1 MTAPN
6 KLSHRQVLVV
16 FTGLMLG
23 LFLAALDQTV
33 VSTALPTIVG
43 ELGGLDHL
51 SWVVTAYLLTSTAS
65 SPLYGKVSDLYG
77 RRIVFQVAIVIFLIG
92 SVLAGAAQ
100 SMAQLIAFRAI
111 QGLGAGGLIVMAL
124 TIIGDILSP
133 RERGRYQGYVGS
145 VFALSSVAGP
155 LVGGFFTDH
164 LTWRW
169 VFYINLPI
177 GIIAL
182 IVTTTALNLP
192 FVRRP
197 HRVDYPGAAVLVIAV
212 SSLLLVTVLGGSEY
226 AWGSAQIVGLAL
238 LGVVLT
244 GVFLW
249 REHRAAEPIL
259 PLRLFRNRTYSL
271 TGLAGF
277 VLGLAMFGGIVFLPL
292 FLQVVTGATATNSGL
307 LILPLMAGML
317 SSSILSG
324 RLISRTGRY
333 KRYPVAGMSLTV
345 VALLLLSTMD
355 ASTSR
360 PVSSLY
366 MLLLGVGIGLVMQV
380 LIIAVQNAVEHRDLG
395 VATSTNTFFRSLG
408 GAFGT
413 AVFGAILSARLLYW
427 LPRLLPT
434 GSDNLDPSLLLGSP
448 EQIRS
453 LDPAVQAAVVE
464 AVARSVSAVFL
475 WAVPIAVVGLIVVVF
490 IPELPLRDTA
500 HVGAHAAAPGA
511 GEAPPIPAG
520 VD

>member
-1 MTAPN
+1 MTTPT
-6 KLSHRQVLVV
+6 KLTHRQVLVV
-16 FTGLMLG
+16 FSGLMLG

-77 RRIVFQVAIVIFLIG
+77 RRIVFQVAIVIFLVG
-92 SVLAGAAQ
+92 SVLAGLAQ
-100 SMAQLIAFRAI
+100 SMGQLIAFRAI

-155 LVGGFFTDH
+155 LVGGFFTDN
-164 LTWRW
+164 LSWRW
-169 VFYINLPI
+169 VFYINIPI
-177 GIIAL
+177 GILAL
-182 IVTTTALNLP
+182 IVTSTALNLP
-192 FVRRP
+192 FVRQP
-197 HRVDYPGAAVLVIAV
+197 HKVDYPGAVVLVIAV

-226 AWGSAQIVGLAL
+226 AWGSAQIIGLAV

-244 GVFLW
+244 GVFLL
-249 REHRAAEPIL
+249 RERRAAEPIL
-259 PLRLFRNRTYSL
+259 PLRLFRNRTFAL

-277 VLGLAMFGGIVFLPL
+277 ILGLGMFGGIVFLPL

-307 LILPLMAGML
+307 LILPLMAGL
-317 SSSILSG
+317 LGSSILSG
-324 RLISRTGRY
+324 RFISQSGRY
-333 KRYPVAGMSLTV
+333 WRYPVAGMAFTA

-360 PVSSLY
+360 PVSSAY
-366 MLLLGVGIGLVMQV
+366 MLLLGVGIGLVLQV
-380 LIIAVQNAVEHRDLG
+380 LIIAVQNAVEQRDLG
-395 VATSTNTFFRSLG
+395 VATSSNTFFRSLG

-413 AVFGAILSARLLYW
+413 AVFGAILTARINQL
-427 LPRLLPT
+427 LPRLLPA
-434 GSDNLDPSLLLGSP
+434 GSGDLDPRALLGSP
-448 EQIRS
+448 EQIRA
-453 LDPAVQAAVVE
+453 LDPGVQAAVVE
-464 AVARSVSAVFL
+464 AVARGVSTVFL
-475 WAVPIAVVGLIVVVF
+475 WAVPFAVLGLLIVIF
-490 IPELPLRDTA
+490 IPELPLRDTV
-500 HVGAHAAAPGA
+500 HVGAHAKAPGD
-511 GEAPPIPAG
+511 EAAVAPAG
-520 VD
+520 LD

>member
-1 MTAPN
+1 VTAST

-77 RRIVFQVAIVIFLIG
+77 RRIVFQAAIVIFLVG
-92 SVLAGAAQ
+92 SMLAGVSQ
-100 SMAQLIAFRAI
+100 SMGQLIAFRAI

-169 VFYINLPI
+169 VFYLNLPI

-192 FVRRP
+192 FVRQP
-197 HRVDYPGAAVLVIAV
+197 HKVDYPGAAVLVVAV

-226 AWGSAQIVGLAL
+226 AWGSAQILGLGAL
-238 LGVVLT
+238 GAVLT
-244 GVFLW
+244 LLFVW
-249 REHRAAEPIL
+249 RERRAAEPIL
-259 PLRLFRNRTYSL
+259 PLRLFRNRTFSL
-271 TGLAGF
+271 TGIAGF
-277 VLGLAMFGGIVFLPL
+277 VLGLSMFGGIVFLPL

-324 RLISRTGRY
+324 RMITRSGRY
-333 KRYPVAGMSLTV
+333 KRYPVIGMCLTV

-355 ASTSR
+355 ASTTR
-360 PVSSLY
+360 LVSSAY

-395 VATSTNTFFRSLG
+395 VATSSNTFFRSLG

-413 AVFGAILSARLLYW
+413 AVFGAILSARLGYW
-427 LPRLLPT
+427 LPKLLPASA
-434 GSDNLDPSLLLGSP
+434 GGLDPTRLLGSP
-448 EQIRS
+448 EQIRA

-464 AVARSVSAVFL
+464 SVARSVSTVFL
-475 WAVPIAVVGLIVVVF
+475 VAAPIAVVGLVLVAL

-500 HVGAHAAAPGA
+500 HVGAHAEPAAVA
-511 GEAPPIPAG
+511 PAG
-520 VD
+520 AD